1 MSYFDNRKVISD
13 KAKKV
18 VEEGQE
24 ASRGKRRRILQFT
37 SDADG
42 TTADNEQLSAPLTIS
57 KVINSTILTTL
68 VLGNLF

>member
-37 SDADG
+37 DADG

-57 KVINSTILTTL
+57 KVINPTILTTL